1 MTSVE
6 NKFNPHNFIFN
17 IKHIGIEKKQPQG
30 ANYSSQYFHKT
41 QKFTNWFKIQ
51 IDFTVT

>member
-17 IKHIGIEKKQPQG
+17 VKHIGIEKKNKNPRCELF
-30 ANYSSQYFHKT
+30 YSIFSQDLEVY
-41 QKFTNWFKIQ
+41 
-51 IDFTVT
+51 

>member
-17 IKHIGIEKKQPQG
+17 VKHIGIEKKTKTQG
-30 ANYSSQYFHKT
+30 VNYSIQYFHKT
-41 QKFTNWFKIQ
+41 
-51 IDFTVT
+51 